1 MAFLM
6 TILVLFSSSF
16 VLIDEHYCQG
26 KLKSFS
32 LFGEAG
38 ECDMDMPICKLENH
52 NTSISKSSCC
62 TNVSDIK
69 LGSIFEKNLDTK
81 FNFQPSKFISNNYF
95 NKLNVFIG
103 FTRKSS
109 YYQNYLP
116 PLIFK
121 DILIFIQCLRI

>member
-1 MAFLM
+1 M

-32 LFGEAG
+32 LFGDAG
-38 ECDMDMPICKLENH
+38 ECDMDMAICKLENH

-69 LGSIFEKNLDTK
+69 LGSIFEKKLDTK
-81 FNFQPSKFISNNYF
+81 FNFQTSKFISIDYVNSL
-95 NKLNVFIG
+95 KIFIG
-103 FTRKSS
+103 IAKKSS
-109 YYQNYLP
+109 YYQNYSP

-121 DILIFIQCLRI
+121 DVLIFIQCFRI

>member
-1 MAFLM
+1 M

-26 KLKSFS
+26 ELKSFS
-32 LFGEAG
+32 LFGDAG
-38 ECDMDMPICKLENH
+38 ECDMDMVICKLENH

-69 LGSIFEKNLDTK
+69 LGSIFEKNLESNY
-81 FNFQPSKFISNNYF
+81 NFQTPKNISIDYVNS
-95 NKLNVFIG
+95 LNVFIG
-103 FTRKSS
+103 IAKKSS
-109 YYQNYLP
+109 YYQNYSP

-121 DILIFIQCLRI
+121 DILVFIQCFRI

>member
-1 MAFLM
+1 M

-52 NTSISKSSCC
+52 STSISKSSCC

-69 LGSIFEKNLDTK
+69 LSSIFEKNLDTK
-81 FNFQPSKFISNNYF
+81 FNFQTSKFISNNYF
-95 NKLNVFIG
+95 NKLNVFID

-109 YYQNYLP
+109 YYQNYSP

-121 DILIFIQCLRI
+121 DILIFIQCFQI